1 MPSSSGYQGKRWV
14 KPQDRGGGGA
24 IPKARGA
31 TPERDGKGESR
42 ESLIPFLNDI
52 SAINMER
59 YIEAV
64 HNYTL
69 SSREHAILAPWIRG
83 RIPTVMLEYELP
95 RSKEKLL
102 GLAAKHINNKDG
114 TVASVSITA
123 GAVRDILIKKTMNED
138 RIRRLRA
145 RDPSNEIGS
154 SSMDA
159 ESNEKDSAK
168 DPLVSRVRDSKA
180 KTGSSSMDA
189 DPSSRD
195 HTTEQGYP
203 SSSSEGEMFEEHKE
217 EALKSLFPPNAKK
230 SREIE
235 RSQLQTSAA
244 ALLGLM
250 VFAWPSKDIKIK
262 MLATKPLVEAFENN
276 DVISF
281 LEELRAFSL
290 AGSGNPDANREAAE
304 KHLQGLIMK
313 PNQILE
319 YFKEFTEAVEHI
331 RVCRSS
337 FTEFRVVD
345 LFFRHL
351 DQDLF
356 PQWHVKF
363 LTDDDKMYR
372 FQALKF
378 EDAKEQAL
386 KYYDSVI
393 RVRHQAS
400 EPDKKDGKRNQNND
414 NNNKSHPINNMR
426 HLKAALADSAS
437 GPITVNPIVLAT
449 LISGNKRKAD
459 NKAKAD
465 AQKANVITGNKKL
478 KVEDDKKICF
488 NFRDTGKC
496 AHGSNCYFAH
506 TKAA

>member
-1 MPSSSGYQGKRWV
+1 MSGYRGHHWK

-24 IPKARGA
+24 VPKARGA
-31 TPERDGKGESR
+31 TSERYGKGESR
-42 ESLIPFLNDI
+42 EALIPFLNDI

-59 YIEAV
+59 YIDAV
-64 HNYTL
+64 HQYALT
-69 SSREHAILAPWIRG
+69 SREYAIIAPWIRG
-83 RIPTVMLEYELP
+83 KIPTVMLEYELP

-102 GLAAKHINNKDG
+102 GLAAKHHNNKDG
-114 TVASVSITA
+114 TVSSVSLTA
-123 GAVRDILIKKTMNED
+123 GAVRDNLIKKTMDED
-138 RIRRLRA
+138 RIRRRRA

-168 DPLVSRVRDSKA
+168 GHLVSRVRDSNTKS
-180 KTGSSSMDA
+180 GSSLMDVNLGT
-189 DPSSRD
+189 RD

-203 SSSSEGEMFEEHKE
+203 SSDSEGEMFEEHKE

-276 DVISF
+276 DIISF

-290 AGSGNPDANREAAE
+290 AGSGNPEANREAAE
-304 KHLQGLIMK
+304 KHLQGLRMK
-313 PNQILE
+313 STQVLE
-319 YFKEFTEAVEHI
+319 YCKDFTEAVEHI

-372 FQALKF
+372 FQELKF

-386 KYYDSVI
+386 RYYDTVI

-400 EPDKKDGKRNQNND
+400 EPDKNDFKRNQNND
-414 NNNKSHPINNMR
+414 NNNKSNPIR
-426 HLKAALADSAS
+426 TQGHLKAALADGKR
-437 GPITVNPIVLAT
+437 GPITVDPVVLAT
-449 LISGNKRKAD
+449 YISGTKRKAED
-459 NKAKAD
+459 KAKAD
-465 AQKANVITGNKKL
+465 TLKANADGSNKKA
-478 KVEDDKKICF
+478 KVEGHKKICF
-488 NFRDTGKC
+488 AFRDTGKC
-496 AHGSNCYFAH
+496 QFGSECYFSH
-506 TKAA
+506 LKA